1 MSNILLVGIDGSK
14 ASHRAAEFAVARAK
28 LIDGARIVLV
38 CVIEWSPFTIYTHE
52 ELEARHRERDAEIER
67 ARTQVLDPLIGSLR
81 SDGLELETVVRHGH
95 ASRVLID
102 VSQELG
108 ACQIFVGRLG
118 QTTLLE
124 RLFGSTVTNLVQ
136 VSPVPVTVVP

>member
-1 MSNILLVGIDGSK
+1 MSDTLLVGIDGSE
-14 ASHRAAEFAVARAK
+14 ASHRAAEYAVARAR
-28 LIDGARIVLV
+28 LISGARVVLV
-38 CVIEWSPFTIYTHE
+38 CAIEWSPFTIYTHE
-52 ELEARHRERDAEIER
+52 ELETRHKDREAEIER
-67 ARTQVLDPLIGSLR
+67 ARTQVLEPLLGSLR
-81 SDGLELETVVRHGH
+81 RDGLEVETVVRHGH

-102 VSQELG
+102 VGQELG

>member
-1 MSNILLVGIDGSK
+1 MNDTVLVGVDGSD
-14 ASHRAAEFAVARAK
+14 ASRRAAEFAVARAR
-28 LIDGARIVLV
+28 LNGARVV
-38 CVIEWSPFTIYTHE
+38 MACVIEWSPYTIYTHE
-52 ELEARHRERDAEIER
+52 ELEARHEERGAEIER
-67 ARTQVLDPLIGSLR
+67 ARARVLDPLIGSLR
-81 SDGLELETVVRHGH
+81 RDGVEVEALVRHGH

-102 VSQELG
+102 LSQELG

-118 QTTLLE
+118 QSTLME

>member
-1 MSNILLVGIDGSK
+1 MSDTLLVGIDGSA
-14 ASHRAAEFAVARAK
+14 ASHRAAAFAVGRARLSA
-28 LIDGARIVLV
+28 GARVVLA

-52 ELEARHRERDAEIER
+52 ELETRHRDREAEIEW
-67 ARTQVLDPLIGSLR
+67 ARTQVLEPLLGSLR
-81 SDGLELETVVRHGH
+81 RDGVELETVVRHGH

-102 VSQELG
+102 LSQELG

>member
-1 MSNILLVGIDGSK
+1 MSDTLLVGIDGST
-14 ASHRAAEFAVARAK
+14 ASHRAAAFAVGGAR
-28 LIDGARIVLV
+28 LSDGARVVLA

-52 ELEARHRERDAEIER
+52 ELE
-67 ARTQVLDPLIGSLR
+67 
-81 SDGLELETVVRHGH
+81 TVARHGH
-95 ASRVLID
+95 ASRVLVD
-102 VSQELG
+102 LSRELG
-108 ACQIFVGRLG
+108 DCQIVVGRLG

>member
-1 MSNILLVGIDGSK
+1 MSNTLLVGVDGSDG
-14 ASHRAAEFAVARAK
+14 SRRAAEFAVARAR
-28 LIDGARIVLV
+28 LTPGARVV
-38 CVIEWSPFTIYTHE
+38 MACVIEWSPYTIYTHE
-52 ELEARHRERDAEIER
+52 ELEARHKEREAEIER
-67 ARTQVLDPLIGSLR
+67 AHTRVLDPLLGSLR
-81 SDGLELETVVRHGH
+81 CDGVEVETLVRHGH

-102 VSQELG
+102 LSEELG

-118 QTTLLE
+118 QSTLME